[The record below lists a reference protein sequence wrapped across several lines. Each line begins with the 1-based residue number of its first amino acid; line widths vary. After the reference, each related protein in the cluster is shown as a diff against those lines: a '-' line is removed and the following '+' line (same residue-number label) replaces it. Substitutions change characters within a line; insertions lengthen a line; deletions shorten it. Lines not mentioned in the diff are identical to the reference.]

1 MNHLQAVVRK
11 SRPMPMKAKRPWGSS
26 PRAEIA
32 LSPIQALP
40 LQRAVLAAVTNN
52 RSTDGIGRM
61 VT

>member
-1 MNHLQAVVRK
+1 MNHLSAVVRK
-11 SRPMPMKAKRPWGSS
+11 SQPMPTKAKRPWGSS

-32 LSPIQALP
+32 LSPIRPCP
-40 LQRAVLAAVTNN
+40 LQRASLVAVTNN